1 MKDYDYRNCQS
12 LFGYA
17 ARVHERSGGVC
28 QLCGAGTAGLDFDLW
43 RQMTVEHLIGESQG
57 GYLRQIAASL
67 ADRFA
72 GLAPS
77 EIAAIA
83 TEIDAA
89 NTVTACSFCNATTSR
104 AQAPESMTALIE
116 TAPDG
121 RSEDIQH
128 HVTAGLSGI
137 LAAKR
142 EEVAWKLTSVRKAF
156 ETHVAPVL
164 TDTRLAQSP
173 EPAPTVT
180 RSDVQMIA
188 ERIISDVAPTPDDL
202 STPPG
207 YGHLALALIDAVYS
221 IRSRYQAV
229 QRVVA
234 AYCDASGHSL
244 PVTDGPGR
252 TRLR

>member
-1 MKDYDYRNCQS
+1 M
-12 LFGYA
+12 
-17 ARVHERSGGVC
+17 
-28 QLCGAGTAGLDFDLW
+28 
-43 RQMTVEHLIGESQG
+43 
-57 GYLRQIAASL
+57 
-67 ADRFA
+67 
-72 GLAPS
+72 
-77 EIAAIA
+77 
-83 TEIDAA
+83 
-89 NTVTACSFCNATTSR
+89 
-104 AQAPESMTALIE
+104 
-116 TAPDG
+116 
-121 RSEDIQH
+121 
-128 HVTAGLSGI
+128 SGI

-156 ETHVAPVL
+156 ETHVTPVL

-234 AYCDASGHSL
+234 AYCDASGTACRSL
-244 PVTDGPGR
+244 TARAEPGFVEHGLDDFLQQAE
-252 TRLR
+252 TSKA